1 MVRRFVRSYADKVL
15 SRWIVLGLDI
25 LTVAAS
31 FLAAYIVRF
40 SLDIQMLDLGVYFKN
55 LPAVLLTQTVF
66 FVVFN
71 SFRGIIRHTGISD
84 AVSISKAVF
93 FAFITL
99 LLINLAYRFLG
110 SESRQFIPNSV
121 LVIYLFIANSL
132 LISGRVIIRMAYFK
146 FSREEGKRTNVLIYG
161 AGQSGI
167 ITKNSL
173 LHDRSVIYNIVGFVD
188 DNPKKVNKKIDGVLV
203 YSSSV
208 LSSDLIE
215 DRNIDE
221 VILSIQNISPIKK
234 REIIDKCLTHDI
246 SVKTVPPVGKWINGQ
261 LSTKQIQKVKIE
273 DLLDREPIVLDNP
286 NVKSQVS
293 GKVVLVT
300 GAAGSIGSEIARQL
314 AHYNPAKLVLVDQ
327 AETSL
332 HDLQIEF
339 GKLLKNIVVDVD
351 FVIGDVSNEKRM
363 RDIFSRLRPAI
374 VYHAAAYK
382 HVPMMEENP
391 EEAVN
396 VNVCGTQIL
405 ADLSVE
411 YGTEKFVMVST
422 DKAVNPT
429 NVMGATKRVAE
440 IYTQSY
446 NFAYEGTKFITTRFG
461 NVLGSNGSVIPLF
474 HKQIEAGGPLTV
486 THPDITRYF
495 MTIPEACQLV
505 LEAGAMGKG
514 GEIFIFDMGESIK
527 IYDVALKMIRL
538 SGLTPGKDI
547 QIKITGLRPGE
558 KLMEELLNDNENTIK
573 THHPKIMIAK
583 VRETDF
589 TQVMKQIEE
598 LKAALNAQDEFKV
611 VDKLKMVVP
620 EFISNNSKFESLDK
634 ERFQATK

>member
-1 MVRRFVRSYADKVL
+1 MVRRFVRSYADKIL
-15 SRWIVLGLDI
+15 SRWIVLGFDI

-31 FLAAYIVRF
+31 LLAAYIVRF
-40 SLDIQMLDLGVYFKN
+40 SLDIQMLDLSIFFKS
-55 LPAVLLTQTVF
+55 LPTVLLIQTVF

-84 AVSISKAVF
+84 AISISKSVF
-93 FAFITL
+93 FACITL
-99 LLINLAYRFLG
+99 ILINTVYEFTG
-110 SESRQFIPNSV
+110 TEERQLMPNSV
-121 LVIYLFIANSL
+121 LVIYLFIANTM
-132 LISGRVIIRMAYFK
+132 LISGRVLIRMAYFK

-173 LHDRSVIYNIVGFVD
+173 LHDRSVLYNIVGFVD
-188 DNPKKVNKKIDGVLV
+188 DNSGKVNKKIDGVMV
-203 YSSSV
+203 YPSSI
-208 LSSDLIE
+208 LTSDLIE
-215 DRNIDE
+215 DSHVDE
-221 VILSIQNISPIKK
+221 VILSIQNISPLKK
-234 REIIDKCLTHDI
+234 REIIDKCLNHDI
-246 SVKTVPPVGKWINGQ
+246 SVKSVPPVAKWINGQ
-261 LSTKQIQKVKIE
+261 LSTKQIQKVQIE
-273 DLLDREPIVLDNP
+273 DLLDRDPIVLDNP
-286 NVKSQVS
+286 TVKAQVA
-293 GKVVLVT
+293 GKVVMVT

-314 AHYNPAKLVLVDQ
+314 AHYAPAKLILVDQ

-332 HDLQIEF
+332 HDLQLEF
-339 GKLLKNIVVDVD
+339 NKLLKDIPLDVL

-363 RDIFSRLRPAI
+363 RKVFQSFRPAF

-382 HVPMMEENP
+382 HVPMMEENS

-440 IYTQSY
+440 MYTQSY
-446 NFAYEGTKFITTRFG
+446 NFAYEGTRFITTRFG

-486 THPDITRYF
+486 THPEITRYF

-505 LEAGAMGKG
+505 LEAGAMGNG

-527 IYDVALKMIRL
+527 IYDVAMKMIRL

-558 KLMEELLNDNENTIK
+558 KLKEELLNDDENTLK

-589 TQVMKQIEE
+589 REVNKQIDA
-598 LKAALNAQDEFKV
+598 LKSALSTQNEFKV
-611 VDKLKMVVP
+611 VAALKAMVP
-620 EFISNNSKFESLDK
+620 EFISNNSKFEPLDK
-634 ERFQATK
+634 ERFQTSK